1 MYQAAPASLS
11 GQSKIARPFNQ
22 HMDNAVKK
30 IVMLSVILMAGCQN
44 EATRTPEPST
54 EASEQPGTAT
64 LIVISKEAKLGES
77 GFNLID
83 NDKTLLS
90 YMKISKT
97 IEFQLPSGS
106 RTFTV
111 SSTGS
116 PGFKLQANLKPDTK
130 TCMQIETNNANY
142 LGKFIL
148 PFMRNA
154 TPTHRAELIPCEL
167 KSAT

>member
-1 MYQAAPASLS
+1 
-11 GQSKIARPFNQ
+11 
-22 HMDNAVKK
+22 
-30 IVMLSVILMAGCQN
+30 MLGVVLMTGCQN
-44 EATRTPEPST
+44 EAIRTPGPST
-54 EASEQPGTAT
+54 GASEQAGTAT
-64 LIVISKEAKLGES
+64 LIVISKDAKLGES
-77 GFNLID
+77 GFNLVD

-97 IEFQLPSGS
+97 VEFKLPSGS

-116 PGFKLQANLKPDTK
+116 PGFKLQANLKPDTS

-142 LGKFIL
+142 LGKFIFPL
-148 PFMRNA
+148 MRNA

-167 KSAT
+167 NPPHSG